1 MFAVSIIFNAKVRP
15 KPRFSVP
22 LFSNSC
28 YTAAMAEDI
37 RPDPDALL
45 AAIQKSEAATRR
57 GKFKVFLG
65 MAAGVGKTYAMLRA
79 AQRAQREGIQVVVG
93 YVETHGRKET
103 EALLAGL
110 PIIPRRKVEY
120 RGVTLEEMDLDAL
133 LARHPQLAV
142 VDELPHTNVPGSR
155 HAKRYQDVIE
165 LLDAGIDVYTT
176 MNVQHAESRV
186 DTVRQI
192 TGSTVQETVPDSVLD
207 GAEMEL
213 IDLPPED
220 LLKRLDEGKVY
231 LPERAELAM
240 MNFFREGNLNALRE
254 MALRLAADHVG
265 QDVHDYLQAMQISG
279 PWRSGHRLLVAVSAS
294 PNSPHMI
301 RWTRRLADNLDCPWL
316 AIYVEQPQ
324 PLSEENQERL
334 TKHLALARELG
345 AEVMTTADS
354 DIARGIL
361 RVARQQNVTQIVV
374 GKPGSDNALD
384 WLAGGRLLRRLVRD
398 SAHIELHIVRP
409 ETLEKGQ
416 PSSKWN
422 WSWADASPPW
432 QYAAGVSVVSVCT
445 AVNAILLSRV
455 GAQALALIYLLGVVL
470 LAFFVGRGPT
480 LATAAASALMWDYFF
495 LPPRFTFY
503 LTRVED
509 IMMFGMYFVVAI
521 VLGQFATRVRWQ
533 ERAERR
539 REERSTALYLLTR
552 DLADAANVDAVVSRL
567 VRQVAQA
574 FQANVAV
581 LLRETDG
588 NLARAAHH
596 ASTFAVSEKE
606 QSVAAWAFRFGKAA
620 GRFTDNLPV
629 AAAIYLPLQTTRGPI
644 GVLGVALEGDH
655 QPTLEQRDLLD
666 AYARQAALV
675 LDRLRLDAEAQ
686 QAELLAES
694 EKLSKA
700 LLNSISHELRTP
712 ISAITTAATALVEGR
727 TPESLRDTLAHEI
740 QEGASRLNRL
750 VSNLLDMTRLES
762 GKVKPR
768 LDWCD
773 PADLINVALRQN
785 ERELAAHKIVL
796 ALQPPL
802 PLVKMDFVL
811 IEQAL
816 NNLLL
821 NAAHYTPAGTTVEVK
836 ASATADELTIAVSDH
851 GPGLP
856 AESLPHL
863 FEKFYRAPGS
873 PAGGTGL
880 GLSIVKG
887 LVEAHTGQVEAR
899 NRPGGGA
906 EFAIHLPIAKHAE
919 PAMDAVV

>member
-1 MFAVSIIFNAKVRP
+1 
-15 KPRFSVP
+15 
-22 LFSNSC
+22 
-28 YTAAMAEDI
+28 MAEDN

-45 AAIQKSEAATRR
+45 AAIQKSEAATKR

-65 MAAGVGKTYAMLRA
+65 MAAGVGKTYSMLRA
-79 AQRAQREGIQVVVG
+79 AQRAQREGVDVVVG
-93 YVETHGRKET
+93 YLETHGRKET

-110 PIIPRRKVEY
+110 TILPRRKVEY
-120 RGVTLEEMDLDAL
+120 RGVMLEEMDLDAL
-133 LARHPQLAV
+133 LARRPRLAV

-155 HAKRYQDVIE
+155 HAKRYQDVLE

-213 IDLPPED
+213 IDLPPEE
-220 LLKRLDEGKVY
+220 LLKRLDEGKIY
-231 LPERAELAM
+231 QPERAELAM
-240 MNFFREGNLNALRE
+240 MNFFRGGNLNALRE

-265 QDVHDYLQAMQISG
+265 QDVHDYLQAMQITG

-294 PNSPHMI
+294 PYSAQMI

-316 AIYVEQPQ
+316 AVYVEQPQ
-324 PLSEENQERL
+324 PLSDQDQERL

-345 AEVMTTADS
+345 AEVITTADAGV
-354 DIARGIL
+354 ARGIL
-361 RVARQQNVTQIVV
+361 RVAHQQNVTQIVV
-374 GKPGSDNALD
+374 GKPGTDGIVD
-384 WLAGGRLLRRLVRD
+384 WFRSGKLLRRLVRD
-398 SAHIELHIVRP
+398 SGHIELHIVRP
-409 ETLEKGQ
+409 EPLEKGER
-416 PSSKWN
+416 KRRWHLAN
-422 WSWADASPPW
+422 ESPVW
-432 QYAAGVSVVSVCT
+432 QYAAGLGVVGICT
-445 AVNAILLSRV
+445 GVNALLYSHV
-455 GAQALALIYLLGVVL
+455 GAQALALVYLFGVVL
-470 LAFFVGRGPT
+470 LAFGVGRGPT
-480 LATAAASALMWDYFF
+480 LATATASALMWDYFF
-495 LPPRFTFY
+495 LEPRFTLY
-503 LTRVED
+503 LIHVD
-509 IMMFGMYFVVAI
+509 DVMMFCMYFVVAL
-521 VLGQFATRVRWQ
+521 VLGQFASRLRWQ

-552 DLADAANVDAVVSRL
+552 DLADAADVDEVAQRL
-567 VRQVAQA
+567 VRQVEQA
-574 FQANVAV
+574 FKVKVAI
-581 LLRETDG
+581 LLREPGG
-588 NLARAAHH
+588 NLAKTAHH
-596 ASTFAVSEKE
+596 ASSFSVSEKE

-620 GRFTDNLPV
+620 GRFTDNLPSSS
-629 AAAIYLPLQTTRGPI
+629 AIYVPLQTNRSPV
-644 GVLGVALEGDH
+644 GVLAVALEGDH

-675 LDRLRLDAEAQ
+675 LDRLRLDAESQHAQ
-686 QAELLAES
+686 LLAES

-712 ISAITTAATALVEGR
+712 ISAITTAATALVEAK
-727 TPESLRDTLAHEI
+727 TPEPLRNTLALEI
-740 QEGASRLNRL
+740 QESAARLNRL

-762 GKVKPR
+762 GNVKPR

-773 PADLINVALRQN
+773 AGDLINVALRHN
-785 ERELAAHKIVL
+785 ERELSGHQVTL
-796 ALQPPL
+796 SLQQPL

-836 ASATADELTIAVSDH
+836 ASATSDEMTISVADH

-856 AESLPHL
+856 PESLPHV
-863 FEKFYRAPGS
+863 FDKFYRVPGA

-887 LVEAHTGQVEAR
+887 LVEAHGGRVEAR

-906 EFAIHLPIAKHAE
+906 EFSIYLPIVGSPE
-919 PAMDAVV
+919 PALDAVV

>member
-1 MFAVSIIFNAKVRP
+1 LPPWPKWEVRFNADLLP
-15 KPRFSVP
+15 KTSYIAF
-22 LFSNSC
+22 
-28 YTAAMAEDI
+28 MAEDI

-45 AAIQKSEAATRR
+45 AAIQKSEAATKR

-79 AQRAQREGIQVVVG
+79 AQRAQRESVDVVVG

-155 HAKRYQDVIE
+155 HAKRYQDVNE

-265 QDVHDYLQAMQISG
+265 QDVHDYLQAMQITG

-294 PNSPHMI
+294 PYSPHMI

-316 AIYVEQPQ
+316 AVYVEQPQ
-324 PLSEENQERL
+324 PLSDESQERL

-345 AEVMTTADS
+345 AEVITTADAGV
-354 DIARGIL
+354 ARGIL

-374 GKPGSDNALD
+374 GKPGSDSALD
-384 WLAGGRLLRRLVRD
+384 WIRGGRLLRRLVRE
-398 SAHIELHIVRP
+398 SGHIELHIVRP
-409 ETLEKGQ
+409 EPVEKGERKRRWALASE
-416 PSSKWN
+416 SSL
-422 WSWADASPPW
+422 W
-432 QYAAGVSVVSVCT
+432 QYAAGLGVVALCT
-445 AVNAILLSRV
+445 GVNALLFSKV
-455 GAQALALIYLLGVVL
+455 GPQALALIYLLGVVL
-470 LAFFVGRGPT
+470 LAFGVGRGPT
-480 LATAAASALMWDYFF
+480 LATATASALMWDFFF
-495 LPPRFTFY
+495 LPPQYSFRMTH
-503 LTRVED
+503 VED
-509 IMMFGMYFVVAI
+509 VMMFCMYFVVAL
-521 VLGQFATRVRWQ
+521 VLGQFASRVRWQ

-552 DLADAANVDAVVSRL
+552 DLADAADVDDMAQRL
-567 VRQVAQA
+567 VRQVEQA
-574 FQANVAV
+574 FKAKVAV
-581 LLRETDG
+581 LLREPSG
-588 NLARAAHH
+588 NLAKTSHH
-596 ASTFAVSEKE
+596 ASSFAVSEKE

-620 GRFTDNLPV
+620 GRFTDNLPS
-629 AAAIYLPLQTTRGPI
+629 AAAIYMPLQTNRGPT

-675 LDRLRLDAEAQ
+675 LDRLRLDAESQ
-686 QAELLAES
+686 QAHLLAES

-712 ISAITTAATALVEGR
+712 ISAITTAATALVEPK
-727 TPESLRDTLAHEI
+727 TPEVLRDTLAHEI
-740 QEGASRLNRL
+740 QESAARLNRL

-762 GKVKPR
+762 GNVKPR
-768 LDWCD
+768 MDWCD
-773 PADLINVALRQN
+773 VADLINVSLRQN
-785 ERELAAHKIVL
+785 ERELSHHKVTL
-796 ALQPPL
+796 SLNPPL

-821 NAAHYTPAGTTVEVK
+821 NAAHYTPAGTTVEIK
-836 ASATADELTIAVSDH
+836 ASATPEEMTIAVADH

-856 AESLPHL
+856 PESLSQV
-863 FEKFYRAPGS
+863 FEKFYRVPGA

-887 LVEAHTGQVEAR
+887 LVEAHGGRVEVR

-906 EFAIHLPIAKHAE
+906 EFSIHLPIVGNPV
-919 PAMDAVV
+919 PALEATV

>member
-1 MFAVSIIFNAKVRP
+1 
-15 KPRFSVP
+15 
-22 LFSNSC
+22 
-28 YTAAMAEDI
+28 MAEDN

-45 AAIQKSEAATRR
+45 AAIQKSEAEKKR

-79 AQRAQREGIQVVVG
+79 AQRAQREGVDVVVG

-103 EALLAGL
+103 GALLADL
-110 PIIPRRKVEY
+110 PIIPRRKVEH

-133 LARHPQLAV
+133 LTRRPQLAL

-165 LLDAGIDVYTT
+165 LLDAGIDVYST

-207 GAEMEL
+207 GAEVEL

-231 LPERAELAM
+231 VPERAELAM

-265 QDVHDYLQAMQISG
+265 QDVHDYLQAMQITG

-294 PNSPHMI
+294 PYSPHMI

-316 AIYVEQPQ
+316 AVYVEQPQ
-324 PLSEENQERL
+324 PLSEEDQERL
-334 TKHLALARELG
+334 NKHLALARELG
-345 AEVMTTADS
+345 AEVINTS
-354 DIARGIL
+354 DAGVARGIL
-361 RVARQQNVTQIVV
+361 RVAHQQNATQIVV
-374 GKPGSDNALD
+374 GKPAIEGIMD
-384 WLAGGRLLRRLVRD
+384 WFRSGRLLRRLVRD
-398 SAHIELHIVRP
+398 SGHIELHIVRP
-409 ETLEKGQ
+409 EAVEKGERRERRLRWSFAIE
-416 PSSKWN
+416 SSLGE
-422 WSWADASPPW
+422 
-432 QYAAGVSVVSVCT
+432 YAAGLGVVALCT
-445 AVNAILLSRV
+445 GVNALLFSKV
-455 GAQALALIYLLGVVL
+455 GPQALALIYLLGVVL
-470 LAFFVGRGPT
+470 LAFGVGRGPT

-495 LPPRFTFY
+495 LPPRFTLY
-503 LTRVED
+503 LTQVQD
-509 IMMFGMYFVVAI
+509 AMMFCMYFVVAL
-521 VLGQFATRVRWQ
+521 VLGQFASRVRWQ

-552 DLADAANVDAVVSRL
+552 DLADAADVDDVAQRL

-574 FQANVAV
+574 FQAKVAV
-581 LLRETDG
+581 LLPEPG
-588 NLARAAHH
+588 GGLARTAHH

-620 GRFTDNLPV
+620 GRFTDNLPS
-629 AAAIYLPLQTTRGPI
+629 AAAIYMPLRTNRGPA
-644 GVLGVALEGDH
+644 GVLGVALEGGQ

-686 QAELLAES
+686 QAQLLAES

-712 ISAITTAATALVEGR
+712 ISAITTAASALVESK
-727 TPESLRDTLAHEI
+727 TPAPIRDTLAHEI
-740 QEGASRLNRL
+740 QESAARLNRL
-750 VSNLLDMTRLES
+750 VTNLLDMTRLES
-762 GKVKPR
+762 GNVKPR

-773 PADLINVALRQN
+773 VADLVNVAVRHN
-785 ERELAAHKIVL
+785 ERELSGHHVEL
-796 ALQPPL
+796 LLQQPL

-821 NAAHYTPAGTTVEVK
+821 NAAHYTPPGTIVQVR
-836 ASATADELTIAVSDH
+836 AAAAADEMTITVADH

-856 AESLPHL
+856 PESLPHGFL
-863 FEKFYRAPGS
+863 QAQGFLSQQAE
-873 PAGGTGL
+873 AGNGEEQKSL
-880 GLSIVKG
+880 NQHVSDFVRCNAA
-887 LVEAHTGQVEAR
+887 LVS
-899 NRPGGGA
+899 NDD
-906 EFAIHLPIAKHAE
+906 
-919 PAMDAVV
+919 DAAGREW

>member
-1 MFAVSIIFNAKVRP
+1 
-15 KPRFSVP
+15 
-22 LFSNSC
+22 
-28 YTAAMAEDI
+28 MAEDI

-45 AAIQKSEAATRR
+45 VAIQKSDAATKR

-79 AQRAQREGIQVVVG
+79 AQRAQQEGVKVVIG

-103 EALLAGL
+103 EALLTGL

-133 LARHPQLAV
+133 LVRHPQLAV

-192 TGSTVQETVPDSVLD
+192 TGSTVQETVPDGVLD

-294 PNSPHMI
+294 PYSPHMI

-316 AIYVEQPQ
+316 AVYVEKPQ
-324 PLSEENQERL
+324 PLSDEDQERL

-345 AEVMTTADS
+345 AEVMTTADAGV
-354 DIARGIL
+354 ARGIL

-374 GKPGSDNALD
+374 GKPGGENALG
-384 WLAGGRLLRRLVRD
+384 WLRGDRLLRRLVKE
-398 SAHIELHIVRP
+398 SGHIELHIVRP
-409 ETLEKGQ
+409 ETLDKTEQ
-416 PSSKWN
+416 TRSWN
-422 WSWADASPPW
+422 FGAEFSLW
-432 QYAAGVSVVSVCT
+432 QYAAGLGVVGLCT
-445 AVNAILLSRV
+445 GVNAILYSRV
-455 GAQALALIYLLGVVL
+455 GPQALALVYLLGVVL
-470 LAFFVGRGPT
+470 LAFAVGRGPT
-480 LATAAASALMWDYFF
+480 LATATASALMWDYFF
-495 LPPRFTFY
+495 LPPRY
-503 LTRVED
+503 SLRLTHIED
-509 IMMFGMYFVVAI
+509 VMMFCMYFVVAL
-521 VLGQFATRVRWQ
+521 VLGQFASRMRFQ

-552 DLADAANVDAVVSRL
+552 DLADAADVGDVVQRL
-567 VRQVAQA
+567 VRQVEQA
-574 FQANVAV
+574 FKAKVGI
-581 LLRETDG
+581 LLREPSG
-588 NLARAAHH
+588 QLASMAHP
-596 ASTFAVSEKE
+596 ASTFTVSEKE
-606 QSVAAWAFRFGKAA
+606 QSVAAWAFRFGKTA
-620 GRFTDNLPV
+620 GRFTDNLPS
-629 AAAIYLPLQTTRGPI
+629 AAAIYMPLQTNRGPT
-644 GVLGVALEGDH
+644 GVLAVALEGEH

-675 LDRLRLDAEAQ
+675 LDRLRLDAESQRAQ
-686 QAELLAES
+686 LLVES

-712 ISAITTAATALVEGR
+712 ISAITTAATALVEPK
-727 TPESLRDTLAHEI
+727 TPEALRDILAHEI
-740 QEGASRLNRL
+740 QESAARLNRL

-762 GKVKPR
+762 GNVKPR

-773 PADLINVALRQN
+773 AADLINVSLRQN
-785 ERELAAHKIVL
+785 ERELSKHHIEL
-796 ALQPPL
+796 SLPSPL

-821 NAAHYTPAGTTVEVK
+821 NAAHYTPVGTTVEIR
-836 ASATADELTIAVSDH
+836 AAAAADELTIAVADR

-856 AESLPHL
+856 PESLPHV
-863 FEKFYRAPGS
+863 FEKFYRAPGA

-887 LVEAHTGQVEAR
+887 LVEAHGGRVEAR

-906 EFAIHLPIAKHAE
+906 EFSIHLPMAESPE
-919 PAMDAVV
+919 PALDAVV

>member
-1 MFAVSIIFNAKVRP
+1 
-15 KPRFSVP
+15 
-22 LFSNSC
+22 
-28 YTAAMAEDI
+28 MAEDS

-45 AAIQKSEAATRR
+45 AAIQKSDAAAKR

-65 MAAGVGKTYAMLRA
+65 MAAGVGKTYSMLRA
-79 AQRAQREGIQVVVG
+79 AQRAQREGVDVVVG

-103 EALLAGL
+103 EALLTGL
-110 PIIPRRKVEY
+110 TVLPRRKVEY

-133 LARHPQLAV
+133 LARHPRLAV

-155 HAKRYQDVIE
+155 HAKRYQDIIE

-294 PNSPHMI
+294 PYSPHMI

-316 AIYVEQPQ
+316 AVYVEQPQ
-324 PLSEENQERL
+324 PLSDEDQDRL
-334 TKHLALARELG
+334 NKHLALARELG
-345 AEVMTTADS
+345 AEVIMTS
-354 DIARGIL
+354 DAGVARGIL

-374 GKPGSDNALD
+374 GKPGIEGLLD
-384 WLAGGRLLRRLVRD
+384 WFRSGQLLRRLVRD
-398 SAHIELHIVRP
+398 SGHIELHIVRP
-409 ETLEKGQ
+409 ERIENGERK
-416 PSSKWN
+416 PRWN
-422 WSWADASPPW
+422 LAGESPFW
-432 QYAAGVSVVSVCT
+432 QYAAGLGVVGLCT
-445 AVNAILLSRV
+445 IVNVLLDNYSHV

-470 LAFFVGRGPT
+470 LAFGVGRGPT
-480 LATAAASALMWDYFF
+480 LATATASALLWDYFF
-495 LPPRFTFY
+495 LDPRYTLY
-503 LTRVED
+503 LTHVED
-509 IMMFGMYFVVAI
+509 VMMFGMYFVVAL
-521 VLGQFATRVRWQ
+521 VLGQFASRVRWQ

-539 REERSTALYLLTR
+539 REERATALYLLTR
-552 DLADAANVDAVVSRL
+552 DLADAADVDDVAQRL

-574 FQANVAV
+574 FKAKVAI
-581 LLRETDG
+581 LLREPDG
-588 NLARAAHH
+588 NLARMAHH

-620 GRFTDNLPV
+620 GRFTDNLPS
-629 AAAIYLPLQTTRGPI
+629 AAAIYMPLQTNRAPA

-675 LDRLRLDAEAQ
+675 LDRLRLDTEAQ
-686 QAELLAES
+686 QAHLLEES

-712 ISAITTAATALVEGR
+712 ISAITTAASALVEST
-727 TPESLRDTLAHEI
+727 TPAPLRDTLAHEI
-740 QEGASRLNRL
+740 QESAARLNRL

-762 GKVKPR
+762 GNVKPR
-768 LDWCD
+768 MDWCD
-773 PADLINVALRQN
+773 VADLINVSLRQN
-785 ERELAAHKIVL
+785 ERELSGHQVKVS
-796 ALQPPL
+796 LQRPL

-811 IEQAL
+811 IEQSL

-821 NAAHYTPAGTTVEVK
+821 NAAHYTPPGTTVEVK
-836 ASATADELTIAVSDH
+836 ASATPEEMTISVADH

-856 AESLPHL
+856 SESLPHV
-863 FEKFYRAPGS
+863 FDKFYRVPGA

-887 LVEAHTGQVEAR
+887 LVEAHGGRVEAR

-906 EFAIHLPIAKHAE
+906 EFSLYLPMAANPAPALE
-919 PAMDAVV
+919 PVT